1 MTHANIAVSRGS
13 SSARADRIEIPP
25 PPPPQPRRW
34 RRAPRAPRA
43 LPASPD
49 ATEHAID
56 FMYSLGSRDYE
67 RHFQR
72 FAASARG
79 RSLLAERPSLLAAL
93 SDRAELA
100 RMPEGS
106 LGRAYLEYFES
117 NGSSRAACSRSTTAC
132 RRAGSGTRALLGSIR
147 CAAGTGSQH
156 PRPRSL
162 PRAHGYPTDD
172 VGEATLLAFSLAQFD
187 GLAQRCSP
195 SGCLRLH
202 ARARLELSPIRL
214 PGLAA
219 RAPSGFPGGASLG
232 GAAPAAARHRA
243 ATGRRDRRRRG
254 APGRDPARTNRAP
267 RRAVGWSQGIGW
279 RGR

>member
-34 RRAPRAPRA
+34 RRALRELRA
-43 LPASPD
+43 LLASPD

-117 NGSSRAACSRSTTAC
+117 NGFEPGGLLPLNHRVQARWERDEGAPRLDPMRSWY
-132 RRAGSGTRALLGSIR
+132 RDRSI
-147 CAAGTGSQH
+147 
-156 PRPRSL
+156 L
-162 PRAHGYPTDD
+162 AHDLFHVLTGYPTDD
-172 VGEATLLAFSLAQFD
+172 VGEATLLAFSLAQFG
-187 GLAQRCSP
+187 GLAQALLTLGAAFDCMRARGWSFLRYDFRAWQRGRRAAFLVALP
-195 SGCLRLH
+195 WEELLPLRLDTV
-202 ARARLELSPIRL
+202 RRLA
-214 PGLAA
+214 GVT
-219 RAPSGFPGGASLG
+219 GAEEAHPEGILRG
-232 GAAPAAARHRA
+232 RIVPRA
-243 ATGRRDRRRRG
+243 A
-254 APGRDPARTNRAP
+254 
-267 RRAVGWSQGIGW
+267 Q
-279 RGR
+279 